1 MEARKHKGGTSSQ
14 RRLAASLRVR
24 LSPDDAS
31 QIAAKAQA
39 AEVSVS
45 TYIRVATLGYT
56 RETGGERAPRRQP
69 SNDDVALAK
78 VLAQL
83 GKIGSNLNQLA
94 RAANC
99 GDWPSEPELVESAR
113 AVRETCGEIMRA
125 LGRRA

>member
-31 QIAAKAQA
+31 QIAAKARA
-39 AEVSVS
+39 ADVSVS
-45 TYIRVATLGYT
+45 TYIRVATLGY
-56 RETGGERAPRRQP
+56 GGESRQRRQP
-69 SNDDVALAK
+69 SNDDVAFAQ

-99 GDWPSEPELVESAR
+99 GGWPSEPELIETAR
-113 AVRETCGEIMRA
+113 EVRETCDQVMRA

>member
-45 TYIRVATLGYT
+45 TYIRVATLGY
-56 RETGGERAPRRQP
+56 GGERAPRRQP

-99 GDWPSEPELVESAR
+99 GDWPSEPELVQSAR
-113 AVRETCGEIMRA
+113 EVRETCGEIMRA